1 MKISRSKASL
11 NIIFNALYLTDQ
23 ALLLLL
29 LDVFRRGLFHCEYN
43 EDHTSDIFTV
53 HASMKVVFLCGDC
66 ETFLHLKFLYSLSS
80 FLYLRIADSCGQR
93 HYVPGLSICILYIY
107 VPHSH
112 DSMISGTL
120 HPVQTSV
127 LTQG

>member
-1 MKISRSKASL
+1 MKISRSKTSL

-29 LDVFRRGLFHCEYN
+29 LDVFRRGPFHCEYN

-53 HASMKVVFLCGDC
+53 HASMKVVFHCGDC
-66 ETFLHLKFLYSLSS
+66 ETFLHLKFLYSL
-80 FLYLRIADSCGQR
+80 CR